1 VAELA
6 KIYREII
13 LTRKELSKLG
23 EEKRNLYE
31 KKRQLYAEIKD
42 LIERLKKLRE
52 KRQEY
57 TKIIDGLMEERS
69 KTLESINKLK
79 KELSAYDQ
87 KVKEINKNK
96 ELIENINKYKRELEI
111 LENVLQTEV
120 LSYAQEKKIWYR
132 IKYLRRLLGKY
143 EALAV
148 YLKEL
153 DEKRKELSA
162 LKSKLVII
170 GTNIRKNIEERKV
183 VKEEIRKI
191 KEELKKKIEEY
202 NQIKSKILEIK
213 QKIGELEKRLEELL
227 SKYIVGLEKTEE
239 IKVEEK
245 EKEEI
250 LQAYNKIQ
258 EKIMNGGEITME
270 EILILQKYE
279 ILKRRGLI

>member
-6 KIYREII
+6 KIYREIF

-31 KKRQLYAEIKD
+31 KKKQLYTEIKE
-42 LIERLKKLRE
+42 LLEKLKKLRE

-57 TKIIDGLMEERS
+57 TKIIDGLMEERA
-69 KTLESINKLK
+69 KTLENINKLK
-79 KELSAYDQ
+79 KELSSYDQ
-87 KVKEINKNK
+87 KLKEINKNK

-143 EALAV
+143 EALAI

-153 DEKRKELSA
+153 DEKKKELSA

-183 VKEEIRKI
+183 VKEEIKKI

-202 NQIKSKILEIK
+202 NQIKNKILEIK
-213 QKIGELEKRLEELL
+213 QKIGELEKKLEELL
-227 SKYIVGLEKTEE
+227 SKYVVGLEKTEE

-250 LQAYNKIQ
+250 IKAYNKIQ
-258 EKIMNGGEITME
+258 EKIMNGGEITMD